1 MDSAPTKDAC
11 VSHLGQTLRAT
22 GVFMVSMYSVDDMT
36 NVDIK
41 KKQQQEA
48 PTPQNTPHFSALSS
62 APTTDNMD
70 TIQTPGSVLANNPQ
84 LMSMLQGRLGNLV
97 GAPSGYLQT
106 LGPDVRR
113 RVKGLNTP
121 PSILALEKKYLELY
135 TPLYQKRAEV
145 VSGKTEPTDAEVED
159 GVSEDEEDEEEKD
172 EDDEDK
178 EIEKV
183 EGIPEF
189 WLTALKT
196 NAQFADIITEKDE
209 EALKHLVDI
218 RMAYFEKPGFR
229 LDFEFSPNDFFTNT
243 ILTKTYF
250 YHDEPGYGGDFV
262 YDHAEGT
269 KIDWKEGKDLSVT
282 VETKKQRHKGTN
294 KTRVVKKTVPAETFF
309 SFFSPPVAPE
319 EDDEDEEEDEDI
331 DERLEADYGLGE
343 ELKDSIIPRAVDWFT
358 GKALQYQD
366 NGDQYD
372 DDFEYDDDEEEDD
385 EDEDEDDDDDDDE
398 QPAKDEKA
406 PECKQQ

>member
-1 MDSAPTKDAC
+1 MDSSSA
-11 VSHLGQTLRAT
+11 
-22 GVFMVSMYSVDDMT
+22 

-48 PTPQNTPHFSALSS
+48 PTPQNTPIFSAPINSS
-62 APTTDNMD
+62 VRPSVPAIEEDME
-70 TIQTPGSVLANNPQ
+70 TIQTPGSSLLANNPQ
-84 LMSMLQGRLGNLV
+84 LMSMLQGRLGSLV
-97 GAPSGYLQT
+97 GAPSGYVQSLT
-106 LGPDVRR
+106 PDVRR
-113 RVKGLNTP
+113 RVKGLKSLQNKHAVLEAEFQNE
-121 PSILALEKKYLELY
+121 ILALEKKYLALY
-135 TPLYQKRAEV
+135 TPLYEKRAEV

-159 GVSEDEEDEEEKD
+159 GVSDDEEDEENDEE

-178 EIEKV
+178 DQAKV

-189 WLTALKT
+189 WLTTLKSHP
-196 NAQFADIITEKDE
+196 QFADIITEKDE

-229 LDFEFSPNDFFTNT
+229 LDFEFSPNEFFTNT
-243 ILTKTYF
+243 ILSKTYY

-269 KIDWKEGKDLSVT
+269 KIDWKEGKDMSVT

-309 SFFSPPVAPE
+309 SFFTPPVAPE
-319 EDDEDEEEDEDI
+319 DEDAEEMDEDEDLDEK
-331 DERLEADYGLGE
+331 LEADYGLGE

-372 DDFEYDDDEEEDD
+372 DDFEYDDEEEEEDED
-385 EDEDEDDDDDDDE
+385 EDEDEDDDEDGA
-398 QPAKDEKA
+398 PAKDEKA

>member
-1 MDSAPTKDAC
+1 MDSSSA
-11 VSHLGQTLRAT
+11 
-22 GVFMVSMYSVDDMT
+22 

-48 PTPQNTPHFSALSS
+48 PTPQNTPIFSAPISRP
-62 APTTDNMD
+62 AATVEDDME
-70 TIQTPGSVLANNPQ
+70 TIQTPGTSLLGNNAQ

-97 GAPSGYLQT
+97 GAPSNYLST

-113 RVKGLNTP
+113 RVKGLKSLQNKH
-121 PSILALEKKYLELY
+121 SVLEADFQKEILTLEKKYLALY
-135 TPLYQKRAEV
+135 TPLYEKRAEFI
-145 VSGKTEPTDAEVED
+145 SGKAEPTETEVED
-159 GVSEDEEDEEEKD
+159 GVSEDEEEEED

-178 EIEKV
+178 DVEKV

-189 WLTALKT
+189 WLTALKSHPH
-196 NAQFADIITEKDE
+196 FADIITEKDE

-218 RMAYFEKPGFR
+218 RMSYFEKPGFR
-229 LDFEFSPNDFFTNT
+229 LDFEFSPNEFFTNT

-250 YHDEPGYGGDFV
+250 YQDEPGYGGDFV

-269 KIDWKEGKDLSVT
+269 KIDWKEGKDMSVT

-309 SFFSPPVAPE
+309 SFFTPPVAPE
-319 EDDEDEEEDEDI
+319 DEDDEEEMDEDL
-331 DERLEADYGLGE
+331 DEKLEADYGLGE

-366 NGDQYD
+366 QGDQYD
-372 DDFEYDDDEEEDD
+372 DDFEYDDEEGSDD
-385 EDEDEDDDDDDDE
+385 DDEDDDDEDDDNE
-398 QPAKDEKA
+398 LPAKDEKA

>member
-1 MDSAPTKDAC
+1 M
-11 VSHLGQTLRAT
+11 
-22 GVFMVSMYSVDDMT
+22 
-36 NVDIK
+36 
-41 KKQQQEA
+41 
-48 PTPQNTPHFSALSS
+48 
-62 APTTDNMD
+62 
-70 TIQTPGSVLANNPQ
+70 
-84 LMSMLQGRLGNLV
+84 
-97 GAPSGYLQT
+97 
-106 LGPDVRR
+106 
-113 RVKGLNTP
+113 
-121 PSILALEKKYLELY
+121 
-135 TPLYQKRAEV
+135 
-145 VSGKTEPTDAEVED
+145 
-159 GVSEDEEDEEEKD
+159 
-172 EDDEDK
+172 
-178 EIEKV
+178 
-183 EGIPEF
+183 
-189 WLTALKT
+189 KT

-218 RMAYFEKPGFR
+218 RMAYFDKPGFR

-385 EDEDEDDDDDDDE
+385 EDEDEDEDDDDDE

>member
-1 MDSAPTKDAC
+1 MDQSSA
-11 VSHLGQTLRAT
+11 S
-22 GVFMVSMYSVDDMT
+22 
-36 NVDIK
+36 VDIK

-48 PTPQNTPHFSALSS
+48 PTPQNTPHFSTLNSS
-62 APTTDNMD
+62 APPTDNME
-70 TIQTPGSVLANNPQ
+70 TIQTPGKGGLKS
-84 LMSMLQGRLGNLV
+84 LQNKYTALEV
-97 GAPSGYLQT
+97 EFQ
-106 LGPDVRR
+106 
-113 RVKGLNTP
+113 KE
-121 PSILALEKKYLELY
+121 ILALEKKYLELY
-135 TPLYQKRAEV
+135 TPLYQKRAEF

-159 GVSEDEEDEEEKD
+159 GVSEDEEEDDEKD

-218 RMAYFEKPGFR
+218 RMAYFDKPGFR

-319 EDDEDEEEDEDI
+319 EDDEDDEEDEDI

-385 EDEDEDDDDDDDE
+385 EDEDDDEDDDDDE

>member
-1 MDSAPTKDAC
+1 MSRTNPIHNKDPYA
-11 VSHLGQTLRAT
+11 
-22 GVFMVSMYSVDDMT
+22 

-41 KKQQQEA
+41 KKQQQQEA
-48 PTPQNTPHFSALSS
+48 PTPQNTPHFSNLQSS
-62 APTTDNMD
+62 APTTDNME

-113 RVKGLNTP
+113 RVKGLKSLQNKYTALEVEFQKE
-121 PSILALEKKYLELY
+121 ILALEKKYLELY
-135 TPLYQKRAEV
+135 TPLYQKRAEF
-145 VSGKTEPTDAEVED
+145 VSGKAEPTDAEVED
-159 GVSEDEEDEEEKD
+159 GVSEDEEEDDEKD

-218 RMAYFEKPGFR
+218 RMAYFDKPGFR

-269 KIDWKEGKDLSVT
+269 KIDWKEGKDLSIT

-372 DDFEYDDDEEEDD
+372 DDFEYDDDEQEDDDDEEDD
-385 EDEDEDDDDDDDE
+385 EDDDDDE